1 MIDLNKYLFSAFAII
16 SLSVPLA
23 IAQDTDLD
31 VEEVVVTGSRIIDPN
46 VISSSQIAVV
56 DGQDIIDAG
65 VTRVEDF
72 LNDMPQI
79 SPGQSITNSNGSSGA
94 ATVNLRN
101 MGCSRTLVLM
111 NGRRLVPGT
120 TGGGSCA
127 DLNTIPTLLLKKV
140 EVLTGGASSVY
151 GSDAMAGVVNFVLD
165 DEFVGFKAAYS
176 HGFYNHENNNG
187 KLRTLQASYGY
198 ANAPKDVTTGDT
210 GKFSMA
216 FGGDI
221 NDGKGNVTAYFETTD
236 TKPILQGEFDISA
249 CALSGGTGR
258 CGGSSTIPPGRW
270 ADFGGYSAYPHIS
283 MTMTRADFLA
293 ASDDGKT
300 AYKAPRQDFKVS
312 GNEFVNRDGQTY
324 NYNPTNFFQRPDDR
338 MNVGF
343 FGKYDITDNAEV
355 YMDFTA
361 MKSESNAQ
369 IAYSGTFG
377 NIESIPCYNALL
389 SAQQYKAACS
399 DYAGNAFQAVGMGG
413 SHAPNFVTI
422 APVAA
427 VAATATTA
435 AVAEV
440 KGVSGESLALS
451 YINALNAS
459 VASGDIMSY
468 SAPLVSLKRN
478 VEGNP
483 RQSIYNYKSYNST
496 IGIRGDINDDWTY
509 DFYYQ
514 NSDVN
519 YNNEYRNDL
528 SVVAINRAVNVIS
541 VDGVATCVSKIQG
554 IDANCVPYNLFQG
567 GLAGDAGIQG
577 VIDGGQTAQDYL
589 AKSTFINGDG
599 KQKILSGYV
608 TGDTGYTIPGAP
620 SSISLVAGFETKE
633 LSADFRPDT
642 PTKQGDRSGSGGAT
656 LPIGGEYD
664 VDEFYFELGIP
675 VTNDLSIEA
684 GFRSA
689 EYSTGAETD
698 STKLGAYWT
707 VNDDVSL
714 RASFATA
721 QRHANISELYSAVS
735 DGLVDLDND
744 PCSIQQNGDAAT
756 ATQAQCASTGL
767 AAEFYNTDMNS
778 PADQYNTK
786 GGGNPNVAPE
796 ESESITIGAVI
807 TPASVPGLTLT
818 IDYFDITVEDQ
829 IASVSAKTALD
840 NCIATGAA
848 TYCNLINRRADN
860 GSLWLQGGYISS
872 QLSNLAEETTSGL
885 DIIFDYSFDTA
896 YGPVSIDGVTTM
908 LDTFDITELPG
919 SAAITC
925 AGNWGGS
932 CGKNPLPE
940 VSGKYRATLVTEY
953 DTDLSIGLRYLGET
967 EDQNSNKIDFDATT
981 YIDVTAKYAATENLM
996 VTFGINNLFDEEPG
1010 YTSDAGTAPGN
1021 GNTFPGFF
1029 DAFGQ
1034 YVFLNVTLQY

>member
-1 MIDLNKYLFSAFAII
+1 MNDLNKYLFSAFAII

-23 IAQDTDLD
+23 VAQDSDSDSD

-46 VISSSQIAVV
+46 VISSSQIAVI
-56 DGQDIIDAG
+56 DGQDILDAG

-79 SPGQSITNSNGSSGA
+79 SPGQSITNSNGSDGTAS
-94 ATVNLRN
+94 VNLRN
-101 MGCSRTLVLM
+101 LGCSRTLVLM
-111 NGRRLVPGT
+111 NGRRSAPGT
-120 TGGGSCA
+120 TQGNSCA

-165 DEFVGFKAAYS
+165 DEFVGFKASYS
-176 HGFYNHENNNG
+176 HGFYNHENDNG
-187 KLRTLQASYGY
+187 ALRALQSGYGY

-216 FGGDI
+216 FGGEI
-221 NDGKGNVTAYFETTD
+221 NDGKGHVTAFYETTN
-236 TKPILQGEFDISA
+236 TKPIRQGEFDISA
-249 CALSGGTGR
+249 CALSGGTTK

-270 ADFGGYSAYPHIS
+270 ADFGGYAKFPHTS
-283 MTMTRADFLA
+283 MKMTRAAFLL
-293 ASDDGKT
+293 DDTNWTTNEETGKVT
-300 AYKAPRQDFKVS
+300 KPEYKAPSQDWKVS
-312 GNEFVNRDGQTY
+312 GNEFIDRAGQTY

-338 MNVGF
+338 QNMGF
-343 FGKYDITDNAEV
+343 FGKYEINDNAEV

-361 MKSESNAQ
+361 MKTESNAQ

-377 NIESIPCYNALL
+377 NIDGSVPCYNALL
-389 SAQQYKAACS
+389 SAQQYQLACS
-399 DYAGNAFQAVGMGG
+399 DYAGNQYQAAGMGG
-413 SHAPNFVTI
+413 DHAPDFATGALALAYINGLDTS
-422 APVAA
+422 VAA
-427 VAATATTA
+427 
-435 AVAEV
+435 
-440 KGVSGESLALS
+440 
-451 YINALNAS
+451 
-459 VASGDIMSY
+459 GDIMSY
-468 SAPLVSLKRN
+468 KTPLVSLKRN

-483 RQSIYNYKSYNST
+483 RQSIYNYESYNST
-496 IGIRGDINDDWTY
+496 IGMRGDINDDWTY
-509 DFYYQ
+509 DVYFQ

-519 YNNEYRNDL
+519 YSNEYRNDL

-541 VDGVATCVSKIQG
+541 VAGVPTCVSKLQG

-567 GLAGDAGIQG
+567 GLAGDAGVQG
-577 VIDGGQTAQDYL
+577 VIDGGQAAQDYL
-589 AKSTFINGDG
+589 AKSTFINGTG
-599 KQKILSGYV
+599 KQKILSGFV

-633 LSADFRPDT
+633 YSADFRPDT

-656 LPIGGEYD
+656 LPISGAYD

-675 VTNDLSIEA
+675 VTDDISVEA
-684 GFRSA
+684 GYRSA
-689 EYSTGAETD
+689 EYSTDSETD
-698 STKLGAYWT
+698 ATKLGIYWT
-707 VNDDVSL
+707 VSDDVSL

-721 QRHANISELYSAVS
+721 QRHASVSELYSAVS

-744 PCSIQQNGDAAT
+744 PCAIQQNGDNAT
-756 ATQAQCASTGL
+756 ATEAQCAFTGL
-767 AAEFYNTDMNS
+767 AAEFYNTDLNS

-840 NCIATGAA
+840 NCIATGSAV
-848 TYCNLINRRADN
+848 YCNLINRRADN
-860 GSLWLQGGYISS
+860 GSLWLTGGYISS

-885 DIIFDYSFDTA
+885 DFIFDYSFETA
-896 YGPVSIDGVTTM
+896 YGPVALEGVTTL

-940 VSGKYRATLVTEY
+940 VSGKFRAKLSTEY
-953 DTDLSIGLRYLGET
+953 DTDLSVGLRYLGET
-967 EDQNSNKIDFDATT
+967 EDQNSNNIDFDATT
-981 YIDVTAKYAATENLM
+981 YIDVTAQYAATENLM

-1021 GNTFPGFF
+1021 GNTFPGYF

-1034 YVFLNVTLQY
+1034 YIFLNFTVSY

>member
-1 MIDLNKYLFSAFAII
+1 MAFFKLRSILKMIDLNKFLFSAFAVI
-16 SLSVPLA
+16 SLSAPLA
-23 IAQDTDLD
+23 MAQDTDSD

-165 DEFVGFKAAYS
+165 DEFTGFKAAYS
-176 HGFYNHENNNG
+176 HGYYNHENDNST
-187 KLRTLQASYGY
+187 LRALQASYGY
-198 ANAPKDVTTGDT
+198 ANAPKDVQTGDT

-221 NDGKGNVTAYFETTD
+221 NDGKGHVTAFFETTD
-236 TKPILQGEFDISA
+236 TKPILQGDFDISA

-258 CGGSSTIPPGRW
+258 CGGSGTIPPGRW
-270 ADFGGYSAYPHIS
+270 ADFGGYAKFPHIS
-283 MTMTRADFLA
+283 MEMTRAAYLA
-293 ASDDGKT
+293 ANDT
-300 AYKAPRQDFKVS
+300 AYKAPRQDVKVF
-312 GNEFVNRDGQTY
+312 GNEFVGRDGQTY

-338 MNVGF
+338 MNMGF
-343 FGKYDITDNAEV
+343 FGKYEITDNAEV

-377 NIESIPCYNALL
+377 NIDGSLPCYNSLL
-389 SAQQYKAACS
+389 SAQQYKLACS
-399 DYAGNAFQAVGMGG
+399 DYAGNQYQAVGMGG
-413 SHAPNFVTI
+413 DHAPDF
-422 APVAA
+422 
-427 VAATATTA
+427 ATGA
-435 AVAEV
+435 
-440 KGVSGESLALS
+440 LALA
-451 YINALNAS
+451 YINGLDAS
-459 VASGDIMSY
+459 VAAGDIMSY
-468 SAPLVSLKRN
+468 NTPLVSLKRN

-496 IGIRGDINDDWTY
+496 VGIRGDINDDWTY
-509 DFYYQ
+509 DLYYQ

-541 VDGVATCVSKIQG
+541 VAGVPTCVSKLQG
-554 IDANCVPYNLFQG
+554 VDANCIPYNLFQG
-567 GLAGDAGIQG
+567 GLAADAGVQG
-577 VIDGGQTAQDYL
+577 VIDGGQTLQDYV

-599 KQKILSGYV
+599 KQKILSGFV

-633 LSADFRPDT
+633 LSTDFRPDT
-642 PTKQGDRSGSGGAT
+642 PTLQGDRSGSGGAT

-689 EYSTGAETD
+689 EYSTGAETE
-698 STKLGAYWT
+698 STKLGAYWAM
-707 VNDDVSL
+707 NDDVSF

-744 PCSIQQNGDAAT
+744 PCSIQQNGSAAT

-767 AAEFYNTDMNS
+767 AAEFYNTDLNS

-786 GGGNPNVAPE
+786 GGGNPLVAPE

-818 IDYFDITVEDQ
+818 IDYFDITIEDQ

-840 NCIATGAA
+840 NCISTGAA
-848 TYCNLINRRADN
+848 AYCGLINRRADN
-860 GSLWLQGGYISS
+860 GSLWLTGGYISS

-919 SAAITC
+919 SAAISC

-932 CGKNPLPE
+932 CGKNPMPE
-940 VSGKYRATLVTEY
+940 VMGKYRATLVTEY
-953 DTDLSIGLRYLGET
+953 NTDLSIGLRYLGET

-1034 YVFLNVTLQY
+1034 YIFLNVTVQY

>member
-1 MIDLNKYLFSAFAII
+1 M
-16 SLSVPLA
+16 
-23 IAQDTDLD
+23 
-31 VEEVVVTGSRIIDPN
+31 
-46 VISSSQIAVV
+46 
-56 DGQDIIDAG
+56 
-65 VTRVEDF
+65 
-72 LNDMPQI
+72 
-79 SPGQSITNSNGSSGA
+79 
-94 ATVNLRN
+94 N
-101 MGCSRTLVLM
+101 M
-111 NGRRLVPGT
+111 
-120 TGGGSCA
+120 
-127 DLNTIPTLLLKKV
+127 
-140 EVLTGGASSVY
+140 
-151 GSDAMAGVVNFVLD
+151 
-165 DEFVGFKAAYS
+165 
-176 HGFYNHENNNG
+176 
-187 KLRTLQASYGY
+187 
-198 ANAPKDVTTGDT
+198 
-210 GKFSMA
+210 
-216 FGGDI
+216 
-221 NDGKGNVTAYFETTD
+221 
-236 TKPILQGEFDISA
+236 
-249 CALSGGTGR
+249 
-258 CGGSSTIPPGRW
+258 
-270 ADFGGYSAYPHIS
+270 
-283 MTMTRADFLA
+283 
-293 ASDDGKT
+293 
-300 AYKAPRQDFKVS
+300 
-312 GNEFVNRDGQTY
+312 
-324 NYNPTNFFQRPDDR
+324 
-338 MNVGF
+338 GF
-343 FGKYDITDNAEV
+343 FGKYEITDNAEV

-377 NIESIPCYNALL
+377 NIDGSVPCYNSLL
-389 SAQQYKAACS
+389 SAQQYKLACS
-399 DYAGNAFQAVGMGG
+399 DYAGNQYQAVGMGG
-413 SHAPNFVTI
+413 DHAPDF
-422 APVAA
+422 
-427 VAATATTA
+427 ATGA
-435 AVAEV
+435 
-440 KGVSGESLALS
+440 LALA
-451 YINALNAS
+451 YINGLDAS
-459 VASGDIMSY
+459 VAAGDIMSY
-468 SAPLVSLKRN
+468 NTPLVSLKRN

-496 IGIRGDINDDWTY
+496 VGIRGDINDDWTY
-509 DFYYQ
+509 DLYYQ

-541 VDGVATCVSKIQG
+541 VAGVPTCVSKLQG
-554 IDANCVPYNLFQG
+554 VDANCIPYNLFQG
-567 GLAGDAGIQG
+567 GLAADAGVQG
-577 VIDGGQTAQDYL
+577 VIDGGQTLQDYV

-599 KQKILSGYV
+599 KQKILSGFV

-633 LSADFRPDT
+633 LSTDFRPDT
-642 PTKQGDRSGSGGAT
+642 PTLQGDRSGSGGAT

-689 EYSTGAETD
+689 EYSTGAETE
-698 STKLGAYWT
+698 STKLGAYWAM
-707 VNDDVSL
+707 NDDVSF

-744 PCSIQQNGDAAT
+744 PCSIQQNGSAAT

-767 AAEFYNTDMNS
+767 AAEFYNTDLNS

-786 GGGNPNVAPE
+786 GGGNPLVAPE

-818 IDYFDITVEDQ
+818 IDYFDITIEDQ

-840 NCIATGAA
+840 NCISTGAA
-848 TYCNLINRRADN
+848 AYCGLINRRADN
-860 GSLWLQGGYISS
+860 GSLWLTGGYISS

-919 SAAITC
+919 SAAISC

-932 CGKNPLPE
+932 CGKNPMPE
-940 VSGKYRATLVTEY
+940 VMGKYRATLVTEY
-953 DTDLSIGLRYLGET
+953 NTDLSIGLRYLGET

-1034 YVFLNVTLQY
+1034 YIFLNVTVQY